1 MVSRFR
7 AAVCTLAIAATG
19 VASAQ
24 DKYPAQP
31 VQVIIPYSAG
41 GNSDVMGRAFLDNLS
56 KALGSQFVV
65 TNRDGAGGTIGFAQ
79 LAAARPDGY
88 TLAFGPTSAIS
99 AAPHLVKKLPYTL
112 NDFSY
117 VCQVFENIFA
127 IAVAPKSKYR
137 TLKDLVDEARA
148 NPAKV
153 SFGSSGIAS
162 VGHLSGEGFA
172 RELGIQL
179 THVPFRGDAQTVP
192 QVLGGQIDFS
202 VSGMGSAATSLR
214 PLAIFSDARLP
225 FIADVPTVS
234 ELGMPAI
241 PPGYQGLFAPK
252 GLPPRILA
260 ALEKGCA
267 DAVNSEAFRAFG
279 IKVRQKVAYVDGAG
293 FAQRTRD
300 DYEYKRRLIGALGI
314 QPE

>member
-1 MVSRFR
+1 MYKT
-7 AAVCTLAIAATG
+7 TLAVSGMLVAA
-19 VASAQ
+19 AAFAQ
-24 DKYPAQP
+24 DRYPAQP

-41 GNSDVMGRAFLDNLS
+41 GNSDVMGRAFLDNLA
-56 KALGSQFVV
+56 KAMGGQFVV

-79 LAAARPDGY
+79 LAAAKPDGY
-88 TLAFGPTSAIS
+88 TLAFGPTSAITS
-99 AAPHLVKKLPYTL
+99 APHLVKKLPYNL

-137 TLKDLVDEARA
+137 TLKDLVDDARA
-148 NPAKV
+148 NPGKL

-162 VGHLSGEGFA
+162 LGHLSGEGFA
-172 RELGIQL
+172 RELGIKL
-179 THVPFRGDAQTVP
+179 NHVPFRGDAQTVP

-202 VSGMGSAATSLR
+202 VSGMGSAATQLR
-214 PLAIFSDARLP
+214 PLAIFSEARLP
-225 FIADVPTVS
+225 FLPEVPTVT

-252 GLPPRILA
+252 GLPAPVLA

-267 DAVNSEAFRAFG
+267 EAVNSDAFKAFG
-279 IKVRQKVAYVDGAG
+279 AKVRQRVAYMDSTA
-293 FAQRTRD
+293 FTKRTRED
-300 DYEYKRRLIGALGI
+300 FDYKGQLIGGLKLAA
-314 QPE
+314 E